1 MAWGSLLGGVRWL
14 ALVDRCGSAS
24 LLAFDT
30 RKGEMLWPDFRFWA
44 PTFNPCPS
52 VVPRLYPGWA
62 SCRPALASAAVRCF
76 RLTALVLWPVG
87 L

>member
-1 MAWGSLLGGVRWL
+1 MLVGVRWL

-62 SCRPALASAAVRCF
+62 SCRPALASADVRCF